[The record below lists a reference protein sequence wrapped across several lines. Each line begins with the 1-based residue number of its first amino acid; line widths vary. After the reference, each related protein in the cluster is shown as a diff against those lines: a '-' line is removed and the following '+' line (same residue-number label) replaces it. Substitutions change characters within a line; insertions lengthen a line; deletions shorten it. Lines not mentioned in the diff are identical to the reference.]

1 MSTSLTSLIE
11 GMSNKKGRATTVKS
25 HSTLQ
30 SGGSCCGS
38 HRMQLRSR
46 SSITFRDVSQFGK
59 QKYMNG
65 CASLSKELSHSKSVS
80 NKRNA
85 KNVKKTIAK
94 TRKGGTT
101 TEDDEEYQLVENG
114 FSTQEEKESCVST

>member
-30 SGGSCCGS
+30 SGGSCGS

-46 SSITFRDVSQFGK
+46 SSITFREVPQFGK
-59 QKYMNG
+59 QKYLNSG
-65 CASLSKELSHSKSVS
+65 ASLSKELSHSKSVS

-101 TEDDEEYQLVENG
+101 TEDDEEY
-114 FSTQEEKESCVST
+114 